1 MEENKKELTAD
12 EIRTLGLETL
22 EDSLYGYSINGD
34 DEGKKAA
41 GLAALYKEIMADD
54 TNRKNAKWE
63 LLAKILLGVG
73 SVGSFFASLWMF
85 KRSTDKESDEIY
97 DTTTKK
103 EVVRSGLTGRFFKWK

>member
-1 MEENKKELTAD
+1 MEETKKELTAD
-12 EIRTLGLETL
+12 EVRQLGLETL
-22 EDSLYGYSINGD
+22 QDSLYGYSINGD
-34 DEGKKAA
+34 DDGEKAT

-73 SVGSFFASLWMF
+73 SIGAIVANLWMF

-103 EVVRSGLTGRFFKWK
+103 EVVRSGLTGRFFHK